1 MSAEPATKNDVQVSE
16 SRLRG
21 EIGESESRL
30 RGEIRETESRLMR
43 RIAEATEHV
52 AHVLMKRMDGV
63 RQELIER
70 MDGMADVIADKLN
83 VSLAQHVRASEERN
97 RELLRSLDDRYRGVP
112 GELAVVRGDLDA
124 HVDDDSRHVGT
135 PEPKG

>member
-16 SRLRG
+16 SRLRD

-30 RGEIRETESRLMR
+30 RGELAETESRLMR

-52 AHVLMKRMDGV
+52 AHV
-63 RQELIER
+63 LIER